1 MKTIEEIKSALATA
15 NKETFKTREVAAII
29 DIPLKTL
36 QNYIFRHLN
45 LNPKTIGR
53 SYVWT
58 SSDIIRIYKALNPD
72 MLNTAD
78 AAAYLGISC
87 DYLRR
92 LIASKAIIPDVK
104 GAGRRPSLFSV
115 ETLNTYRDSIH
126 NTAEHKITFPEPIT
140 ANPESEYASPID
152 CLIAMNEAAEKDSN
166 FKAYMEM
173 RRLFEAMN
181 ESALQHFFAPMLKR
195 FKYSYITENVKSV
208 QSQTLTCINKGKLR
222 GLDKYKL
229 DFNAFLQLL
238 KFCAD
243 NNCPTNY
250 RDFQNGNAQEG
261 VNA

>member
-1 MKTIEEIKSALATA
+1 MKTIEEIKATLAAA
-15 NKETFKTREVAAII
+15 NKENFKTREVAAII
-29 DIPLKTL
+29 GIPLKTL

-45 LNPKTIGR
+45 LNPETIGR

-58 SSDIIRIYKALNPD
+58 NSDIIQIYKALNPD

-78 AAAYLGISC
+78 AAAYLGISY

-92 LIASKAIIPDVK
+92 LIASKAIMPDVK
-104 GAGRRPSLFSV
+104 GAGRRSNLFSV
-115 ETLNTYRDSIH
+115 ETLNAFRDGVNETKH
-126 NTAEHKITFPEPIT
+126 DTHETVALEPVI
-140 ANPESEYASPID
+140 ANPESHTSPID
-152 CLIAMNEAAEKDSN
+152 CLIAMNEAAEKDAN

-181 ESALQHFFAPMLKR
+181 ESALQHFFAPMLRR
-195 FKYSYITENVKSV
+195 FKYSYIVENVKSV

-229 DFNAFLQLL
+229 NFNAFLQLL

-250 RDFQNGNAQEG
+250 KDFQKGDVQ
-261 VNA
+261 

>member
-1 MKTIEEIKSALATA
+1 MKTT
-15 NKETFKTREVAAII
+15 NNNF
-29 DIPLKTL
+29 
-36 QNYIFRHLN
+36 F
-45 LNPKTIGR
+45 
-53 SYVWT
+53 T
-58 SSDIIRIYKALNPD
+58 SHEASE
-72 MLNTAD
+72 
-78 AAAYLGISC
+78 YLGISYYQLK
-87 DYLRR
+87 DLVRKGK
-92 LIASKAIIPDVK
+92 IAPDVR
-104 GAGRRPSLFSV
+104 GNRRRPNLFSM
-115 ETLNTYRDSIH
+115 ETLNAFRDGAH
-126 NTAEHKITFPEPIT
+126 NTEHKITTPEPVT

-152 CLIAMNEAAEKDSN
+152 CLIAMNEAAEKDTN

-208 QSQTLTCINKGKLR
+208 QSQTLTCINKGKLK

>member
-1 MKTIEEIKSALATA
+1 MKTTNNNFYLFTSHE
-15 NKETFKTREVAAII
+15 AAE
-29 DIPLKTL
+29 
-36 QNYIFRHLN
+36 
-45 LNPKTIGR
+45 
-53 SYVWT
+53 
-58 SSDIIRIYKALNPD
+58 
-72 MLNTAD
+72 
-78 AAAYLGISC
+78 YLGIT
-87 DYLRR
+87 YYQLKE
-92 LIASKAIIPDVK
+92 LIRKGKIIPDVRGK
-104 GAGRRPSLFSV
+104 RRRPNFFSID
-115 ETLNTYRDSIH
+115 TLNAYRDG
-126 NTAEHKITFPEPIT
+126 TERKITTPEPVT

-152 CLIAMNEAAEKDSN
+152 CLIAMNEAAEKDVN

-208 QSQTLTCINKGKLR
+208 QSQTLTCINKGKLK
-222 GLDKYKL
+222 GLEKYKL

-261 VNA
+261 VNT

>member
-15 NKETFKTREVAAII
+15 NKETFKTSEVAAII
-29 DIPLKTL
+29 GIPLKTF
-36 QNYIFRHLN
+36 QNYIFRH
-45 LNPKTIGR
+45 PSFTPEIIGR
-53 SYVWT
+53 SYAWT
-58 SSDIIRIYKALNPD
+58 SSDIIRIYKVLNPD

-78 AAAYLGISC
+78 AAAYLGITC
-87 DYLRR
+87 YYLKQ
-92 LIASKAIIPDVK
+92 LVASKAIIPDIK
-104 GAGRRPSLFSV
+104 GVGRRPNLFSM
-115 ETLNTYRDSIH
+115 ETLNAFRNGTH
-126 NTAEHKITFPEPIT
+126 NTEHEITTPESVP
-140 ANPESEYASPID
+140 ANPESHTSPID
-152 CLIAMNEAAEKDSN
+152 CLIAMNEAAEKNAN

-250 RDFQNGNAQEG
+250 RDFQNGDAQEG

>member
-1 MKTIEEIKSALATA
+1 MKTIAEIKAALATA

-29 DIPLKTL
+29 GIPLKTL

-45 LNPKTIGR
+45 LNPETIGR

-58 SSDIIRIYKALNPD
+58 NSDIIQIYKALNPD

-78 AAAYLGISC
+78 AAAYLGISY

-104 GAGRRPSLFSV
+104 GAGRRSNLFSV
-115 ETLNTYRDSIH
+115 ETLNAYRDG
-126 NTAEHKITFPEPIT
+126 TERKITTPEPVT
-140 ANPESEYASPID
+140 ANPESDHASPID
-152 CLIAMNEAAEKDSN
+152 CLIAMNEAAEKDVN

>member
-1 MKTIEEIKSALATA
+1 MKTIEEIKAALAVS
-15 NKETFKTREVAAII
+15 NKENFKTREVAAII
-29 DIPLKTL
+29 GIPLKTL

-58 SSDIIRIYKALNPD
+58 NSDIIQIYKALNPD

-78 AAAYLGISC
+78 AAAYLGISY

-92 LIASKAIIPDVK
+92 LIASKAIIPDIK
-104 GAGRRPSLFSV
+104 GAGRRPSLFNI
-115 ETLNTYRDSIH
+115 ETLNAYRDGVSETKH
-126 NTAEHKITFPEPIT
+126 ETAALEPT
-140 ANPESEYASPID
+140 TVNPESHTSPID
-152 CLIAMNEAAEKDSN
+152 CLIAMNKAAEKDAN

-195 FKYSYITENVKSV
+195 FKYSYIVENVKSV

-229 DFNAFLQLL
+229 NFNAFLQLL
-238 KFCAD
+238 KFCSD

-250 RDFQNGNAQEG
+250 KDFQKGDVQ
-261 VNA
+261 

>member
-1 MKTIEEIKSALATA
+1 MKTIEEIKAALAAA
-15 NKETFKTREVAAII
+15 NKENFKTREVAAII
-29 DIPLKTL
+29 GIPLKTL

-45 LNPKTIGR
+45 LNPETIGR

-58 SSDIIRIYKALNPD
+58 NSDIIQIYKALNPD

-78 AAAYLGISC
+78 AAAYLGISY

-104 GAGRRPSLFSV
+104 GAGRRSNLFSV
-115 ETLNTYRDSIH
+115 ETLNAYRDGVH
-126 NTAEHKITFPEPIT
+126 NTEHEITTPELVT
-140 ANPESEYASPID
+140 TNPESHTSPID
-152 CLIAMNEAAEKDSN
+152 CLIAMNEAAEKDAN

-173 RRLFEAMN
+173 RRLFEQMN
-181 ESALQHFFAPMLKR
+181 ESALQHFFAPMLRR
-195 FKYSYITENVKSV
+195 FKYSYIVENVKSV

-229 DFNAFLQLL
+229 NFNAFLQLL

-250 RDFQNGNAQEG
+250 KDFQKGDVQ
-261 VNA
+261 

>member
-1 MKTIEEIKSALATA
+1 MEKTNNNFNFFTSHE
-15 NKETFKTREVAAII
+15 AAE
-29 DIPLKTL
+29 
-36 QNYIFRHLN
+36 
-45 LNPKTIGR
+45 
-53 SYVWT
+53 
-58 SSDIIRIYKALNPD
+58 
-72 MLNTAD
+72 
-78 AAAYLGISC
+78 YLGIT
-87 DYLRR
+87 YYQLKGLVRKGK
-92 LIASKAIIPDVK
+92 LTPDFR
-104 GAGRRPSLFSV
+104 GNRRRPNLFSV
-115 ETLNTYRDSIH
+115 TTLNAYRDG
-126 NTAEHKITFPEPIT
+126 TERKITFPEPVT
-140 ANPESEYASPID
+140 ANPENPEYTSPID

-261 VNA
+261 VNT

>member
-1 MKTIEEIKSALATA
+1 MKTIEEIKSAIA
-15 NKETFKTREVAAII
+15 NKETFKTNEVAVII
-29 DIPLKTL
+29 GIPLKTF
-36 QNYIFRHLN
+36 QSYIFRHPDLKPETVN
-45 LNPKTIGR
+45 GNFA
-53 SYVWT
+53 WT

-78 AAAYLGISC
+78 AAAYLGITYG
-87 DYLRR
+87 YLRQ
-92 LIASKAIIPDVK
+92 LVASKAIIPDIK
-104 GAGRRPSLFSV
+104 GVGRRPSLFSV
-115 ETLNTYRDSIH
+115 ETLNAFRDGAH
-126 NTAEHKITFPEPIT
+126 NTEHKITTPEPVT
-140 ANPESEYASPID
+140 ANPESHTSPID
-152 CLIAMNEAAEKDSN
+152 CLIAMNEAAEKDTN

-181 ESALQHFFAPMLKR
+181 ETALQHFFAPMLKR

-229 DFNAFLQLL
+229 NFNAFLQLL

-250 RDFQNGNAQEG
+250 RDFQNGNTQEG

>member
-1 MKTIEEIKSALATA
+1 MKTIEEIKAALAAA
-15 NKETFKTREVAAII
+15 NKENFKTREVAAII
-29 DIPLKTL
+29 GIPLKTL

-45 LNPKTIGR
+45 LNPETIGR

-58 SSDIIRIYKALNPD
+58 NSDIIQIYKALNPD

-78 AAAYLGISC
+78 AAAYLGISY

-104 GAGRRPSLFSV
+104 GAGRRPSLFNI
-115 ETLNTYRDSIH
+115 ETLNAYRDGVSETKH
-126 NTAEHKITFPEPIT
+126 ETAALEPIT
-140 ANPESEYASPID
+140 VNPESHTSPID
-152 CLIAMNEAAEKDSN
+152 CLIAMNEAAEKDAN

-229 DFNAFLQLL
+229 NFNAFLQLL

-250 RDFQNGNAQEG
+250 KDFQKGDVQ
-261 VNA
+261 

>member
-15 NKETFKTREVAAII
+15 NKENFKTREVAAII
-29 DIPLKTL
+29 GIPLKTL

-45 LNPKTIGR
+45 LNPETIGR

-58 SSDIIRIYKALNPD
+58 NSDIIQIYKALNPD

-78 AAAYLGISC
+78 AAAYLGISY

-92 LIASKAIIPDVK
+92 LIASKAIIPDIK
-104 GAGRRPSLFSV
+104 GAGRRPSLFNI
-115 ETLNTYRDSIH
+115 ETLNAYRDGVN
-126 NTAEHKITFPEPIT
+126 NTEHEATALTAT
-140 ANPESEYASPID
+140 ANSESYTSPID
-152 CLIAMNEAAEKDSN
+152 CLIAMNEAAEKDAN

-173 RRLFEAMN
+173 RRLFEQMN
-181 ESALQHFFAPMLKR
+181 ETALQHFFAPMLKR
-195 FKYSYITENVKSV
+195 FKYSYITENVKAI

-229 DFNAFLQLL
+229 NFNAFLQLL

-250 RDFQNGNAQEG
+250 KDFQKGDVQ
-261 VNA
+261 

>member
-1 MKTIEEIKSALATA
+1 MKTIEEIKGALAAA
-15 NKETFKTREVAAII
+15 NKENFKTREVAAII
-29 DIPLKTL
+29 GIPLKTL

-45 LNPKTIGR
+45 LNPETIGR

-58 SSDIIRIYKALNPD
+58 NSDIIQIYKALNPD

-78 AAAYLGISC
+78 AAAYLGISYN
-87 DYLRR
+87 YLRR

-104 GAGRRPSLFSV
+104 GAGKRSNLFSV
-115 ETLNTYRDSIH
+115 ETLNAFRDGNY
-126 NTAEHKITFPEPIT
+126 NTEHEITTSEPVT
-140 ANPESEYASPID
+140 ANPESHTSPID
-152 CLIAMNEAAEKDSN
+152 CLIAMNEAAEKDTN

-181 ESALQHFFAPMLKR
+181 ESALQHFFAPMLRR

-229 DFNAFLQLL
+229 NFNAFLQLL

-250 RDFQNGNAQEG
+250 KDFQKGDVQ
-261 VNA
+261 

>member
-15 NKETFKTREVAAII
+15 NKETFKTSEVAAII
-29 DIPLKTL
+29 GIPLKTF
-36 QNYIFRHLN
+36 QNYIFRH
-45 LNPKTIGR
+45 PSFTPEIIGR
-53 SYVWT
+53 SYAWT
-58 SSDIIRIYKALNPD
+58 SSDIIRIYKVLNPD

-78 AAAYLGISC
+78 AAAYLGITC
-87 DYLRR
+87 YYLKQ
-92 LIASKAIIPDVK
+92 LVASKAIIPDIK
-104 GAGRRPSLFSV
+104 GVGRRPNLFSM
-115 ETLNTYRDSIH
+115 ETLNAFRNGTH
-126 NTAEHKITFPEPIT
+126 NTEHEVTTLEPVT
-140 ANPESEYASPID
+140 ANPESEYSSPID
-152 CLIAMNEAAEKDSN
+152 CLIAMNEAAEKNAN
-166 FKAYMEM
+166 FKAYMKM

-238 KFCAD
+238 KFCSD

-250 RDFQNGNAQEG
+250 KDFQNGDAQEG